1 MQIQDPQTIRLIE
14 RIGEHYRSNIANRFI
29 RPALLQLQID
39 NQAWNLIEI
48 LMERGDQFRYKGYEM
63 ADLYRQIAAAADL
76 VFQARTNLIPGIRN
90 RQSIGAMTGPDK
102 VLRDMAINNFASN
115 LHVLADLLHE
125 LFMQLVEADKAQARG
140 RKPLYAQM
148 PEVADLGKRL
158 IE

>member
-1 MQIQDPQTIRLIE
+1 MQIQDARIIRLIE

-48 LMERGDQFRYKGYEM
+48 LMERGDQFRYQGYEL
-63 ADLYRQIAAAADL
+63 DELYRQIAAAADL
-76 VFQARTNLIPGIRN
+76 VFQDRTNLIPGIRN

-102 VLRDMAINNFASN
+102 VLRDMAVNNFASN
-115 LHVLADLLHE
+115 LQVLADLLNE
-125 LFMQLVEADKAQARG
+125 LFMLLVEADKVQARG

-148 PEVADLGKRL
+148 PEVADLGQRL
-158 IE
+158 IG

>member
-1 MQIQDPQTIRLIE
+1 MQIQDARIIRLIE

-48 LMERGDQFRYKGYEM
+48 LMERGDQFRYQGYEL
-63 ADLYRQIAAAADL
+63 DELYRQIAAAADL

-90 RQSIGAMTGPDK
+90 RQSIATMTGSDR
-102 VLRDMAINNFASN
+102 VLRNMAVNNFASN
-115 LHVLADLLHE
+115 LQVLADLLNE
-125 LFMQLVEADKAQARG
+125 LFVLLVEADKVQARG

-148 PEVADLGKRL
+148 PEVADLGQRL
-158 IE
+158 IG